1 VVPARGAVVADEEPV
16 RRCGMPMPGGAA
28 DTFRIL
34 SRRTKVAKLYLLGKT
49 QYEIARE
56 VRCSQGT
63 VGNDLAALREEW
75 LASALLDFG
84 EAKARELARIDNLES
99 EAWDAWYRSAE
110 DSRTYR
116 RRVEEA
122 AEWGEDG
129 DEGAGEGGAEGA
141 DDELRRPAT
150 GEASVAIGD
159 DQGAEDG
166 ASSKAA
172 RPGSTPARP
181 PRPPRPVPKPL
192 RAQKGP
198 VPPKMRP
205 VRASTETTLKSGAG
219 DPRFLERVAWCIDTR
234 LKLMGAYKSGTTV
247 NNLIVR
253 WDELY
258 GREGDDSSAGLPVD
272 PIERR
277 IAQAERE
284 GRVLPMSPAAE
295 WRPGGEGT
303 AGDPGRDEEE
313 PYEPPEFVVP
323 GPDLSPYVPRD
334 DLPPG
339 PAHVKQQLNEL
350 RGPATYRGSR
360 VASPS
365 SADTNRA
372 RLEELEAGDGDPGGS
387 GTGDE

>member
-1 VVPARGAVVADEEPV
+1 MPV
-16 RRCGMPMPGGAA
+16 PGGAA

-56 VRCSQGT
+56 VGCSQGT
-63 VGNDLAALREEW
+63 VGNDLSALREEW

-99 EAWDAWYRSAE
+99 EAWAAWYRSAE

-122 AEWGEDG
+122 AEWDEDG
-129 DEGAGEGGAEGA
+129 DEGAGEG
-141 DDELRRPAT
+141 
-150 GEASVAIGD
+150 ASVGEDEAPGAFDD

-172 RPGSTPARP
+172 RPGRTPARP

-258 GREGDDSSAGLPVD
+258 GREGDEAASGLPAD

-277 IAQAERE
+277 IAAAERE
-284 GRVLPMSPAAE
+284 GRVLPMPTPAGE
-295 WRPGGEGT
+295 GRPGGKGT

-350 RGPATYRGSR
+350 RGPATYRGS
-360 VASPS
+360 VLANPS
-365 SADTNRA
+365 SADTKRA
-372 RLEELEAGDGDPGGS
+372 RLEELEASSAGPQRAGDGAPGDS
-387 GTGDE
+387 GTGDGEE